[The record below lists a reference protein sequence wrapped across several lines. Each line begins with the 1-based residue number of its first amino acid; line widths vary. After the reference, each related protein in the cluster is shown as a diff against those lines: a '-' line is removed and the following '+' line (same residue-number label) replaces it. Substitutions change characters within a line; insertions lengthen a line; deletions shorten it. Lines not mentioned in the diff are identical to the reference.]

1 MATLGRE
8 AGPPESRAQVDSP
21 FMKYYIVSGYQGT
34 LPFTVPLA
42 QITEWITLER
52 YIFRE
57 IYIQIIARY
66 LLYAKWYIG
75 TKNAEINVP
84 DTEQRE
90 KY

>member
-1 MATLGRE
+1 MATLGRG
-8 AGPPESRAQVDSP
+8 AGPPESQAQVDSP

-34 LPFTVPLA
+34 LTFTEPLA
-42 QITEWITLER
+42 QITEWITLEW

-57 IYIQIIARY
+57 IYMQIIARY

-75 TKNAEINVP
+75 TDNTEINMA